1 MTTLAEF
8 ITDNL
13 IEYEIEYRIHAT
25 RRMFQRNIDDE
36 EVEFLLTNGQIIERY
51 DNDFPLPSLLLN
63 GLTEAGRPLHVV
75 VGIDLSEKKLI
86 IITVYEPDPL
96 LWIENLSRRL

>member
-1 MTTLAEF
+1 
-8 ITDNL
+8 
-13 IEYEIEYRIHAT
+13 
-25 RRMFQRNIDDE
+25 MFQRNIDDE
-36 EVEFLLTNGQIIERY
+36 EVEFILTNGQIIEQY

-63 GLTEAGRPLHVV
+63 GQTEAGRPLHVV

-86 IITVYEPDPL
+86 IITVYEPNPL